1 MIDVGFDLCCGWRW
15 HWRLNWLRLCENVIG
30 LVVTSFLVLQPGY
43 GTVFIHFG
51 SK

>member
-1 MIDVGFDLCCGWRW
+1 MVDVGFDLCSGGRW

-30 LVVTSFLVLQPGY
+30 LVDTSFLVLQSGD
-43 GTVFIHFG
+43 GTVFVHGG